1 MELGNY
7 VVSDDTSTHRQ
18 TSLEEIMDFVQ
29 SRSFQS
35 WCRGARLLNERSNG
49 KTRNQQKS
57 AGMTLLTKTAAPH
70 SIEKEDINSQSQQ
83 ATMMEQPVQGTSI
96 TTMNGANY
104 VQVVAPMDL
113 QEGYQLQ
120 VEINGQTQTV
130 TVPAGGV
137 KEGQSFQAA
146 PMGGGAGAA
155 VPTKDGAVHVIP
167 SGKWRDGLCE
177 CCTFGCC
184 Q

>member
-1 MELGNY
+1 
-7 VVSDDTSTHRQ
+7 
-18 TSLEEIMDFVQ
+18 
-29 SRSFQS
+29 
-35 WCRGARLLNERSNG
+35 
-49 KTRNQQKS
+49 
-57 AGMTLLTKTAAPH
+57 
-70 SIEKEDINSQSQQ
+70 
-83 ATMMEQPVQGTSI
+83 MMEQPVQGTSI